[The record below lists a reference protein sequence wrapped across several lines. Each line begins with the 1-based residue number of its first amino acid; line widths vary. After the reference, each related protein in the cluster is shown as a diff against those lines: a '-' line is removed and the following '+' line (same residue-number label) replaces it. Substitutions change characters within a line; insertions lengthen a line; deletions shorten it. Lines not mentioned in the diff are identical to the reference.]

1 MSRSLPIPSA
11 EFSRRDLMRLSAAGV
26 VGYSLSGW
34 MGALADSTAA
44 NPQRRK
50 ACILLWMDGGWSQT
64 DTFSLKPGHPN
75 GGLFKE
81 IETATPGIRISEH
94 LPRIARFMDKMAI
107 IRTMDTGDANDHPPG
122 RHIVHTGYARRG
134 PIQYPA
140 IGSTVAKQL
149 GDPNSALPNYVSI
162 APNIGM
168 AEPYYNPG
176 FLGPKYAPLVI
187 GDRNA
192 VDAEKTLKVP
202 DLTAEVAAGRFDGR
216 LDLLKDLSRTFVEG
230 RPDVAPQSQQAAYDR
245 AVTLMRTAAQ
255 RAFNLDNEPAR
266 LRDAYGRNLFGQGCL
281 LARRLVEQGVP
292 FVEVTLGRQHNQHS
306 NWDTHEDNFDTVKR
320 LSRTL
325 DTAMGQLM
333 TDLSA
338 RGMLDSTLIVCA
350 AEFGRT
356 PQLPKDRRG
365 GGRDHWTSGWSTVL
379 AGGGIKGGQVI
390 GKTSADGM
398 KIEDRPVL
406 APEFIATIVKAIGID
421 PGTLQISNTGR
432 PIPIAEKPAQ
442 PISELVG

>member
-1 MSRSLPIPSA
+1 MRPLTTHHSQLT
-11 EFSRRDLMRLSAAGV
+11 RRDLMRLSAAGV

-34 MGALADSTAA
+34 MQALADNAAA

-81 IETATPGIRISEH
+81 IETATPGVRISEH
-94 LPRIARFMDKMAI
+94 LPRIATFMDKMAI

-122 RHIVHTGYARRG
+122 KHLVHTGYARRG
-134 PIQYPA
+134 PIQYPTL
-140 IGSTVAKQL
+140 GSTVAKQL
-149 GDPNSALPNYVSI
+149 GDANSALPNFVCI
-162 APNIGM
+162 APTVGISE
-168 AEPYYNPG
+168 AYSSG
-176 FLGPKYAPLVI
+176 FLGPKYAPLFI
-187 GDRNA
+187 GDRNV

-202 DLTAEVAAGRFDGR
+202 DLSAEVATRRFDGR
-216 LDLLKDLSRTFVEG
+216 VDLLKDLSRSFVDE
-230 RPDVAPQSQQAAYDR
+230 RPDVAPMSQQAAYDR
-245 AVTLMRTAAQ
+245 AVTLMRTASQ

-292 FVEVTLGRQHNQHS
+292 FVEVTLGHQHGQHS
-306 NWDTHEDNFDTVKR
+306 NWDTHEDNFETVKR

-333 TDLSA
+333 TDLSD

-365 GGRDHWTSGWSTVL
+365 GGRDHWTGGWSTVL

-390 GKTSADGM
+390 GTTSADGT
-398 KIEDRPVL
+398 KIEDRPVT

-421 PGTLQISNTGR
+421 PGTLQVSNTGR
-432 PIPIAEKPAQ
+432 PIPIAEKPAK
-442 PISELVG
+442 PIAELVG